1 MIGDELNME
10 KSNAVVKVDTEE
22 NWAKAKNYIPDKFTI
37 IIYEAEDGKPPRIK
51 IGDGIHTV
59 GELSFLANK
68 EVKDKTLIL

>member
-1 MIGDELNME
+1 ME
-10 KSNAVVKVDTEE
+10 KSQAMIKVDSEE

-37 IIYEAEDGKPPRIK
+37 IVYDGKPPRIK

-59 GELSFLANK
+59 NELSFLANK